1 MRRTITI
8 WYKNVYP
15 KPKNILFLFC
25 YKYLLK
31 VEMHKCLTLSSY
43 YLFIYLY
50 EWLFH
55 LYELCLYTMCM
66 PSTGKDQ
73 KKVSDALGLKL

>member
-43 YLFIYLY
+43 YLFIYMNDY
-50 EWLFH
+50 FTCMN
-55 LYELCLYTMCM
+55 YVYTPCACLVLAKTRRRYQM
-66 PSTGKDQ
+66 PWD
-73 KKVSDALGLKL
+73 